1 MSIKIDRIASNLV
14 KEISYILM
22 TEVKDPNVKFVTV
35 TDCKVTNDLSYA
47 KVYVTML
54 NNEFKEETMNALKSA
69 SGFIR
74 HELMERV
81 EIRHIPE
88 LEFVYDESI
97 EYGKKIENI
106 IEKINEKEEKDNS
119 VRVG

>member
-54 NNEFKEETMNALKSA
+54 NNEFREETMNALKSA

-74 HELMERV
+74 HELMDRV
-81 EIRHIPE
+81 ETRHIPV
-88 LEFVYDESI
+88 LAFVYDDSI
-97 EYGKKIENI
+97 ESATKIENI
-106 IEKINEKEEKDNS
+106 IEKINEKEEKDN
-119 VRVG
+119 

>member
-1 MSIKIDRIASNLV
+1 MNQIKIDRIASNLV

-22 TEVKDPNVKFVTV
+22 TEVKNPDVRFVTV

-47 KVYVTML
+47 KVYVTVL
-54 NNEFKEETMNALKSA
+54 NKDKIKETMDALKDA

-74 HELMERV
+74 HNLKERV
-81 EIRHIPE
+81 EIRNIPE

-106 IEKINEKEEKDNS
+106 IEQIHEEDNN
-119 VRVG
+119 

>member
-22 TEVKDPNVKFVTV
+22 TEVKDPDVKFVTV
-35 TDCKVTNDLSYA
+35 TDCKVTSDLSYA

-54 NNEFKEETMNALKSA
+54 NNQYKVETMDALKSA

-74 HELMERV
+74 HELQDRV
-81 EIRHIPE
+81 DIRHIPE
-88 LEFVYDESI
+88 LEFIYDESI
-97 EYGKKIENI
+97 EYGKKIEDI
-106 IEKINEKEEKDNS
+106 IEQIHEEDTK
-119 VRVG
+119 

>member
-22 TEVKDPNVKFVTV
+22 TEVKDPDVKFVTV
-35 TDCKVTNDLSYA
+35 TDCKVTSDLSYA

-54 NNEFKEETMNALKSA
+54 NNQYKVETMDALKSA

-74 HELMERV
+74 HELQDRV
-81 EIRHIPE
+81 DIRHIPE
-88 LEFVYDESI
+88 LEFIYDESI

-106 IEKINEKEEKDNS
+106 IEQIHEEDTK
-119 VRVG
+119 